1 MLLLHVAVPS
11 CFLGLILENCELPYS
26 NHGHVILGDPS
37 PILFYPVSTNEIHC
51 FVDVPGQKI
60 PSIANG
66 EMSQYLKTVVAP
78 QSELRAAFICAVDK
92 GSALYNELSASP
104 DPSTQEMRQ
113 AYFDYLTF
121 GDNFS
126 NGPIGGTR
134 ADAQLGATFDSD

>member
-37 PILFYPVSTNEIHC
+37 PILFYPVSSNEIHC
-51 FVDVPGQKI
+51 FVDVPGQKV

-78 QSELRAAFICAVDK
+78 QHVASTINTLA
-92 GSALYNELSASP
+92 GALYKVLSASP

-113 AYFDYLTF
+113 AYFDFLTF
-121 GDNFS
+121 GAISQMD
-126 NGPIGGTR
+126 
-134 ADAQLGATFDSD
+134 Q

>member
-92 GSALYNELSASP
+92 GSIRTMTNRSMPASP
-104 DPSTQEMRQ
+104 SPTSVALLLGDAFNVQHP
-113 AYFDYLTF
+113 LTR
-121 GDNFS
+121 
-126 NGPIGGTR
+126 GGMIVT
-134 ADAQLGATFDSD
+134 L